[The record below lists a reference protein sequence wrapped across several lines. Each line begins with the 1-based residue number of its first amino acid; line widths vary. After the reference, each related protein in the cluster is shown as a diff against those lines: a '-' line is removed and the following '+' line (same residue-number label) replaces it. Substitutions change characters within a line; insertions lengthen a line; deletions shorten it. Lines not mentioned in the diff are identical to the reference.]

1 MARRS
6 VLKACTSHRSSD
18 NGYGQESD
26 GVRNT
31 KQGRKIRRE
40 SVIDTDYNDEDED
53 DSEHESDE
61 DDDEDKSDGADDA
74 YRPERPV
81 SITAVCILLC

>member
-6 VLKACTSHRSSD
+6 VLKARTGHRSSD

-26 GVRNT
+26 RVRNT
-31 KQGRKIRRE
+31 KQGQKIRR
-40 SVIDTDYNDEDED
+40 VIDTDYDDEDEDED

-61 DDDEDKSDGADDA
+61 DDDEDESDRADAA
-74 YRPERPV
+74 YRPEIPV